1 MCQFANCPP
10 RLDGRFFYDYFMAGS
25 VAMYCRQHGYPTARL
40 ISYKITGI
48 GTLWEVVVPL
58 CRLSTFLAQGPNLRH
73 YVISSNHNRC
83 GLVTTSSPAL
93 PLTSG
98 KRFPIVTLRQ
108 TSATLCIR
116 SPGHTPTLKTTW
128 GTPSWS
134 MGNAC
139 DTFRTGLHLGAP
151 PPGCV

>member
-25 VAMYCRQHGYPTARL
+25 VAMYCRQHGYPTAPL
-40 ISYKITGI
+40 ISYKITDI
-48 GTLWEVVVPL
+48 RTLWEVVVPL
-58 CRLSTFLAQGPNLRH
+58 SELSTTSCAGSESGALWVQFKP
-73 YVISSNHNRC
+73 NRC

-98 KRFPIVTLRQ
+98 RKFQTVTLRQ

-128 GTPSWS
+128 GTPTWS
-134 MGNAC
+134 TANAC